1 MERLTAWAQLVSLVI
16 VGQSTNGVRHHDVV
30 SDTVGYRSPV
40 ASAQE
45 PSRARVLRV
54 LRRGEAGEVH
64 LAKHEEQ
71 LGRSA

>member
-30 SDTVGYRSPV
+30 SDTVGYRSP
-40 ASAQE
+40 AGARR
-45 PSRARVLRV
+45 SRQVRESSGV